1 MTYNPN
7 KLLIGKIGN
16 VYETTKN
23 GQKYNNMENLIFA
36 IVEESYSSLDEYK
49 DIISNSTYVEFYS
62 SYCKRGKKA
71 ISELKPLTTFIQKI
85 HNKVDE
91 IKEIKKITTKIVNGK
106 NISNK
111 ELNTLLY
118 FLNNVEEYKER
129 FNKKDNDTKE
139 KNTIKASDYIITLTN
154 KDFEPVNGID
164 SDLEKIMIS
173 LASDKKNPILIGQSG
188 IGKTTIVNDLASR
201 IKGGEVPAFL
211 KKKKIID
218 ITNLIT
224 NTKYAEKLKDDF
236 EKLLIGI
243 IKNNDIVFIDNIESI
258 ITLDN
263 CLIDIIKNNI
273 KNNNLKVIG
282 TINTNNYNEYFY
294 NSDINKLFEE
304 INISEPTD
312 EMLYQVIHQTFIN
325 YSAKYNISYFYNMDE
340 IIPNFVKLT
349 NKNNRIKND
358 NLYSDKDD
366 ICNPILIVE
375 IIDKI
380 FAHAKLNNQKD
391 LTIDNIKYALDS
403 CDKIYEDKKKEIL
416 INLNSIISKR
426 QKTLFKNYLT
436 QKKV

>member
-1 MTYNPN
+1 MTYNPS

-23 GQKYNNMENLIFA
+23 GKNYNTMEHPNFA
-36 IVEESYSSLDEYK
+36 IVKEQSASFDEYK
-49 DIISNSTYVEFYS
+49 DVLSNVSYVEFYS
-62 SYCKRGKKA
+62 HWCCAGKKA
-71 ISELKPLTTFIQKI
+71 ICNLESLTTFIQKI

-91 IKEIKKITTKIVNGK
+91 IKDIKRITTKIVNGK
-106 NISNK
+106 NVSNK

-118 FLNNVEEYKER
+118 FLNNIDEYEKQ

-139 KNTIKASDYIITLTN
+139 NNTIKASDYITILTN
-154 KDFEPVNGID
+154 KDFEPANGID
-164 SDLEKIMIS
+164 SYLEKIMIC

-188 IGKTTIVNDLASR
+188 IGKTTIVNDLALR
-201 IKGGEVPAFL
+201 IKGSEVPNFL

-224 NTKYAEKLKDDF
+224 NTKYAEKLKDEF
-236 EKLLIGI
+236 EKLIIGI
-243 IKNNDIVFIDNIESI
+243 IKNKDIIFIDNIEFI

-263 CLIDIIKNNI
+263 CLIDTIKNNI

-282 TINTNNYNEYFY
+282 TISKNNYNEYFY
-294 NSDINKLFEE
+294 NSDISKLFEE
-304 INISEPTD
+304 INVFEPTD
-312 EMLYQVIHQTFIN
+312 EMLYHIIQQTFIN

-340 IIPNFVKLT
+340 IIPSFIELT
-349 NKNNRIKND
+349 SKNNRIKND

-366 ICNPILIVE
+366 ICNPSLVVE

-380 FAHAKLNNQKD
+380 FAHARLNNQKN
-391 LTIDNIKYALDS
+391 LTIDNIKYALES
-403 CDKIYEDKKKEIL
+403 CDKIYDDKKNETL
-416 INLNSIISKR
+416 TNLTSIISEK
-426 QKTLFKNYLT
+426 QKSLFKNYLI

>member
-16 VYETTKN
+16 VYETTEN

-85 HNKVDE
+85 HNKVEE

-118 FLNNVEEYKER
+118 FLNNIEEYKER
-129 FNKKDNDTKE
+129 FKKNDNTKE
-139 KNTIKASDYIITLTN
+139 KNTIKVSDYITTLTN
-154 KDFEPVNGID
+154 KDFEPVSGID
-164 SDLEKIMIS
+164 SYLEKIMIS

-188 IGKTTIVNDLASR
+188 IGKSTIVNDLALR
-201 IKGGEVPAFL
+201 IKGSEVPKFL
-211 KKKKIID
+211 KNKKIID

-224 NTKYAEKLKDDF
+224 NTKYAEKLKDEF
-236 EKLLIGI
+236 EKLILGI

-263 CLIDIIKNNI
+263 CLIDIVKNNI

-282 TINTNNYNEYFY
+282 IISKNNYNEYFY
-294 NSDINKLFEE
+294 NSDINKHFEE
-304 INISEPTD
+304 INITEPTD
-312 EMLYQVIHQTFIN
+312 EMLYQLIHQTFIN
-325 YSAKYNISYFYNMDE
+325 YSTKYNISYFYNMDE
-340 IIPNFVKLT
+340 IIPSFIELT
-349 NKNNRIKND
+349 RKNSRIKND
-358 NLYSDKDD
+358 NLYNDKDD
-366 ICNPILIVE
+366 ICNPILVVE

-380 FAHAKLNNQKD
+380 FAHARLNNQKD

-403 CDKIYEDKKKEIL
+403 YDKIYDDKKKEIL
-416 INLNSIISKR
+416 TNLTSIMSKSK
-426 QKTLFKNYLT
+426 KTLFKNYLI